1 MNITCNNKP
10 RTLHTYLDLP
20 EAERA
25 DFDYI
30 EEDDRHA
37 TRLFKYRGSWYD
49 YYEFEVASDTFKAE
63 GFDGMQAQS
72 YFDAIIVRYFDK
84 DGYEYD
90 GEIVVGHAHW

>member
-10 RTLHTYLDLP
+10 RTLHTYLDLT

-30 EEDDRHA
+30 EGDDHY
-37 TRLFKYRGSWYD
+37 TPRLFKYRGSWYD
-49 YYEFEVASDTFKAE
+49 YYEFEVASDSFKAK
-63 GFDGMQAQS
+63 GFDGVQAQS
-72 YFDAIIVRYFDK
+72 YFDAIIVRYFDRE
-84 DGYEYD
+84 GCEYD